1 MNISIP
7 HEYIKECGQEMP
19 IVVNFPN
26 INPCVSVESVRLQ
39 VMHPFQVCNLENCHS
54 NVYLFYLLVLVTYN
68 LPKHTLRNCFQF
80 VINDYI
86 EKYKIY
92 TNE

>member
-1 MNISIP
+1 MNISIR

-26 INPCVSVESVRLQ
+26 INPCISVESVRLQ

-54 NVYLFYLLVLVTYN
+54 NVHCTPILSSGARYIQPSKTYPAKLFPICN
-68 LPKHTLRNCFQF
+68 Q
-80 VINDYI
+80 
-86 EKYKIY
+86 
-92 TNE
+92 